1 MCVWFH
7 WTTSHFAR
15 CKGEKWES
23 LIQLAESQ
31 VIHSKTRMHR
41 SLNLIFSPSWA
52 LPLLPAAPTTCIPT
66 RWCKGSSIRDGEF
79 RNMVWVLLFISVS
92 AGWGVLHLLKRPR
105 EIWSRELVL
114 NTIQRSPW
122 NTKQHPA
129 AEKNSLIRKDFELW
143 TKKLDNRST
152 GSWAFDRISPYLL
165 IHFFKK
171 QN

>member
-1 MCVWFH
+1 MVSLNH
-7 WTTSHFAR
+7 QSL
-15 CKGEKWES
+15 CKVQRGKES

-31 VIHSKTRMHR
+31 VIHSETRMQVYR

-66 RWCKGSSIRDGEF
+66 RSCKGSSIRDGEF
-79 RNMVWVLLFISVS
+79 RSMVRVLLFISVS

-114 NTIQRSPW
+114 NITIQRSPW

-129 AEKNSLIRKDFELW
+129 AEKIHSLEKILNYEQ
-143 TKKLDNRST
+143 RSQITNLQGAERLT
-152 GSWAFDRISPYLL
+152 GSHL
-165 IHFFKK
+165 IY
-171 QN
+171 

>member
-15 CKGEKWES
+15 CKGEKRES

-129 AEKNSLIRKDFELW
+129 AEKIHSLEKILNYEQ
-143 TKKLDNRST
+143 RSWITDLRGAEHLT
-152 GSWAFDRISPYLL
+152 GSHL
-165 IHFFKK
+165 IY
-171 QN
+171 